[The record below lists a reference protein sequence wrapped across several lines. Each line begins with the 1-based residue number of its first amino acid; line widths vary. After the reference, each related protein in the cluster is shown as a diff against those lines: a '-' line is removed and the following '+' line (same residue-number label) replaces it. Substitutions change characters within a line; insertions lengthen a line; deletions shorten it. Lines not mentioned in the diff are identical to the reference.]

1 MSTSR
6 SRKTTP
12 PPAEPSEQ
20 PTPPAETVTPAA
32 PPADETMTDAPVP
45 ADLIKAAAA
54 NALEMLKGH
63 TDNSAY
69 HLATKNAPEW
79 APSMGEYI
87 GAQVDGTKL
96 YTGPVRPELE
106 GEPGKWETT
115 NLLPKTAPADVRAK
129 YATLPRLEAAA
140 RHAQGCA
147 AMGLETSDPAM
158 TFQPDRTALYEISVS
173 ESPIATARR
182 LAGKAAVSISGV
194 ATADGLTR
202 KQKSELDTLMRA
214 VLKKAE
220 KAHNGGTAWHAL
232 LLAAAEEYGDKA
244 AVAILASVER
254 ITKGRADSGKWIAAF
269 AKVLRRG
276 EEKPAAEANPEE
288 TAPADNAAD
297 QK

>member
-1 MSTSR
+1 M
-6 SRKTTP
+6 
-12 PPAEPSEQ
+12 
-20 PTPPAETVTPAA
+20 
-32 PPADETMTDAPVP
+32 
-45 ADLIKAAAA
+45 KAAAA

-87 GAQVDGTKL
+87 GAQVEGTKL
-96 YTGPVRPELE
+96 YTGPIRPELE

-115 NLLPKTAPADVRAK
+115 NLLSKTAPADVRAK
-129 YATLPRLEAAA
+129 YATLPRLEAAT
-140 RHAQGCA
+140 RHAQGCV
-147 AMGLETSDPAM
+147 AMGLETADPAM
-158 TFQPDRTALYEISVS
+158 VFQPDRSALYEISVS

-214 VLKKAE
+214 LLKKAE
-220 KAHNGGTAWHAL
+220 KAGDAGTAWHTL

-254 ITKGRADSGKWIAAF
+254 ITKGRADSGRWIAAF
-269 AKVLRRG
+269 AKVLRRD
-276 EEKPAAEANPEE
+276 EEKPADDAKPEE
-288 TAPADNAAD
+288 SGEQPAPADAD